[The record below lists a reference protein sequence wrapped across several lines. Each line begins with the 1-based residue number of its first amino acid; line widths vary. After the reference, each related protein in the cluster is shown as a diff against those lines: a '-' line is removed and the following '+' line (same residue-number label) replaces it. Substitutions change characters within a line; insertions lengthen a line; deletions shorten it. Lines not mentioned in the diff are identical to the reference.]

1 MIVNPSNMLSQMR
14 VTEILQDIE
23 VTPILVIG
31 DLILD
36 CYIWGSVNRI
46 SPEAPVPIVRY
57 VKETSVPGGAA
68 NVARNLAELETPTSV
83 IGAVGCDRSGAKLKQ
98 LLNREDVQ
106 TKGILEVL
114 DYRTATKTRILASRQ
129 QLLRLDHEERLH
141 LTPVAFEQVKTL
153 ILKELHRV
161 KAVVVGD
168 YDKGFVTEELLDF
181 LKIQCQSQHIW
192 LSVDPKPS
200 HAIDLKGVSL
210 ITPNRREAFQLAGLS
225 DSGNGLYAPL
235 DDVNLI
241 KVANKLLTQYV
252 STNILITLG
261 EQGMLLCQPGRL
273 PVHIPTV
280 ACEVFDVSGAG
291 DTVIATLTAAVAAGA
306 ELTEAAVL
314 ANYAAG
320 VVVAKVGT
328 ATASADEILQNL
340 SSDRG

>member
-1 MIVNPSNMLSQMR
+1 MIGNSSYILSQVR
-14 VTEILQDIE
+14 VTEILQDME
-23 VTPILVIG
+23 NTPILVVG

-36 CYIWGSVNRI
+36 RYIWGSVNRI

-57 VKETSVPGGAA
+57 GKETSVPGGAA

-83 IGAVGCDRSGAKLKQ
+83 IGAVGCDRSGTKLKH
-98 LLNREDVQ
+98 LLDREDVQ

-114 DYRTATKTRILASRQ
+114 DYQTATKTRILASRQ

-141 LTPVAFEQVKTL
+141 LSPAVFEQIKTL
-153 ILKELHRV
+153 IVKELPKV

-168 YDKGFVTEELLDF
+168 YDKGFVTQELLDF
-181 LKIQCQSQHIW
+181 LKVQCQNQHIW

-200 HAIDLKGVSL
+200 HSIDLKGVSL
-210 ITPNRREAFQLAGLS
+210 ITPNRKEAFQLAGLP
-225 DSGNGLYAPL
+225 DTGNGLYAPL
-235 DDVNLI
+235 EDVGLL
-241 KVANKLLTQYV
+241 KVAKKLLSQYT

-261 EQGMLLCQPGRL
+261 EHGMLLCQSGRS

-328 ATASADEILQNL
+328 ATASPDEILQNL
-340 SSDRG
+340 ADD